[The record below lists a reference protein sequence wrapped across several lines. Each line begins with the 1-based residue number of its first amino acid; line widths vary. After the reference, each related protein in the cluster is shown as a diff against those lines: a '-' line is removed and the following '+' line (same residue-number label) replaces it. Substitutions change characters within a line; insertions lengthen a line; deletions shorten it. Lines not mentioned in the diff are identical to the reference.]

1 MALRKFR
8 PLTPAMRHR
17 TVVTAEDI
25 TESTPEKSLLAP
37 ARKTGGRNNT
47 GKMTMRYIGGG
58 HKQMYRIVDFKRDKH
73 DVPATVKTIEYD
85 PNRTARIAL
94 LVYADGE
101 KRYIIA
107 PAGLKV
113 GQKVMSGKKA
123 TPEVGNTLFL
133 ADVPLGTIIHN
144 IELRPGQGAKMAR
157 SAGSY
162 AQLSAREGKYAV
174 LRLPSGETRMVL
186 ITCTA
191 TIGSVSNADHNL
203 QSDGKAGRNRWY
215 GRRPRTRPVAM
226 NPVDHPMGGGEGRAS
241 GGHPRSRKGVKSKGL
256 KTRFKAKASN
266 RYILERRK
274 K

>member
-17 TVVTAEDI
+17 TLVTAEDI
-25 TESTPEKSLLAP
+25 TSSTPEKSLLAP
-37 ARKTGGRNNT
+37 APKSGGRNNS

-58 HKQMYRIVDFKRDKH
+58 HKQMYRIIDFKRDKH
-73 DVPATVKTIEYD
+73 EIPATVKTIEYD

-123 TPEVGNTLFL
+123 APEVGNALFL
-133 ADVPLGTIIHN
+133 ADIPLGTIIHN
-144 IELRPGQGAKMAR
+144 IEFRPGQGAKMAR
-157 SAGSY
+157 SAGNY
-162 AQLSAREGKYAV
+162 AQLSAREGKFAV

-186 ITCTA
+186 ITCLA
-191 TIGSVSNADHNL
+191 TVGSVSNPDHSL

-241 GGHPRSRKGVKSKGL
+241 GGHPRSRKGTKSKGL

-266 RYILERRK
+266 KYIIERRK

>member
-17 TVVTAEDI
+17 TLVTAEDI
-25 TESTPEKSLLAP
+25 TCSTPEKSLLAP
-37 ARKTGGRNNT
+37 APKTGGRNNS

-58 HKQMYRIVDFKRDKH
+58 HKQMYRIIDFKRDKF
-73 DVPATVKTIEYD
+73 DIPATVKTIEYD

-113 GQKVMSGKKA
+113 GQKLLSGKKA

-174 LRLPSGETRMVL
+174 LRMPSGETRMIL
-186 ITCTA
+186 ITCLA
-191 TIGSVSNADHNL
+191 TIGSCSNPDHSL

-241 GGHPRSRKGVKSKGL
+241 GGHPRSRKGTKSKGL